1 MTAVQLAAV
10 PCVGSTTPNVIVFSN
25 GKTVEIETRFKNHRI
40 VYTKGLGW
48 NHAGWV
54 YSMTPK
60 CFVSI
65 WQNSADL
72 SEVVRAVKVVE
83 NHVAT
88 SSHGGD
94 RLHTSTY
101 RAPRFA
107 FKARA
112 SRLRNKGVDLKHL
125 EDPTLDAS
133 RAEAKQDEREE
144 KEKKLNDLKELA
156 VSLS

>member
-1 MTAVQLAAV
+1 MTVQLAAV

-25 GKTVEIETRFKNHRI
+25 GKTVEIETRHTRNQWSYDHD
-40 VYTKGLGW
+40 LGRCSW
-48 NHAGWV
+48 EGIS
-54 YSMTPK
+54 SMTPK

-72 SEVVRAVKVVE
+72 DEVLRAVKYIE
-83 NHVAT
+83 NYIE
-88 SSHGGD
+88 SSFSS
-94 RLHTSTY
+94 RQSLHTSTY
-101 RAPRFA
+101 WSPRFA
-107 FKARA
+107 LKARA

-133 RAEAKQDEREE
+133 RAEAKQKEQEQ

-156 VSLS
+156 ALLS